1 MLSLDDFELTG
12 EEKEK
17 ADQHHKKWCIEQ
29 AEQSL
34 GIKQVEIAEQSLGI
48 KQVEIAEQSLGI
60 KQVEIAEQSLGIKRD
75 EIEQKEIEEKREKEQ
90 AEKSSRDFNRQSQ
103 QLHFYSEMRIA
114 EQVEAM
120 RRIEAEKKT
129 SIEQTK
135 PIKKTKNEQ
144 RDYEF
149 TQWINETKPDLK
161 SMTKDQ
167 IQQELIK
174 RNSHL
179 WCSGFDGWNKDTELY
194 KGKAGRPK
202 KQ

>member
-1 MLSLDDFELTG
+1 
-12 EEKEK
+12 
-17 ADQHHKKWCIEQ
+17 
-29 AEQSL
+29 
-34 GIKQVEIAEQSLGI
+34 
-48 KQVEIAEQSLGI
+48 
-60 KQVEIAEQSLGIKRD
+60 
-75 EIEQKEIEEKREKEQ
+75 
-90 AEKSSRDFNRQSQ
+90 
-103 QLHFYSEMRIA
+103 
-114 EQVEAM
+114 M